1 MPVRGGSPR
10 TSRSGGYSVVV
21 VRLKRAG
28 LSRAAV
34 NFHIDYLAR
43 AKLRVKVTAAEKQEG
58 EPAKA
63 DWQRAA
69 IVTLALQFDL
79 VRHEHLALL
88 PA

>member
-1 MPVRGGSPR
+1 MIPTVPEILRRLAGSPAA
-10 TSRSGGYSVVV
+10 
-21 VRLKRAG
+21 AG

-43 AKLRVKVTAAEKQEG
+43 AKLRVKGAAEDSSDG
-58 EPAKA
+58 PGKA

-69 IVTLALQFDL
+69 LVTLALQFDL

-88 PA
+88 PP